1 LLLKVGDEEVGDA
14 SLMAGILGVV
24 AAASLAGCATTE
36 PSYEP
41 TGAMPV
47 TRPKVV
53 TTQPVEGTVTRVDP
67 PQQIVVLDNGQ
78 MYRVA
83 GDQAV
88 MVNGQPVVI
97 NSLQPGNR
105 VTVVG
110 QPVVYQNGQY
120 VTVPAT
126 GTVVATVPAAAPAR
140 MFGRV
145 TDVEGNGNVKVRL
158 TDDNAFEFRPPVGT
172 VVRKGDPV
180 VIDFTFGATPS
191 ASPR

>member
-1 LLLKVGDEEVGDA
+1 MR

-67 PQQIVVLDNGQ
+67 PQQIVVFDNGQ

-126 GTVVATVPAAAPAR
+126 GTVVATVLAAAPHGCLAGSPTSR
-140 MFGRV
+140 
-145 TDVEGNGNVKVRL
+145 
-158 TDDNAFEFRPPVGT
+158 
-172 VVRKGDPV
+172 
-180 VIDFTFGATPS
+180 ATATS
-191 ASPR
+191 RFV

>member
-1 LLLKVGDEEVGDA
+1 MR

-24 AAASLAGCATTE
+24 VAASMAGCATTE

-47 TRPKVV
+47 TRPNV
-53 TTQPVEGTVTRVDP
+53 TSTTPVEGTVTRVDP

-78 MYRVA
+78 MYRVV

-88 MVNGQPVVI
+88 MVNGQPVMI

-110 QPVVYQNGQY
+110 TPVLYQNGQY
-120 VTVPAT
+120 VTVPA
-126 GTVVATVPAAAPAR
+126 GPGGGAGPAASP
-140 MFGRV
+140 GR
-145 TDVEGNGNVKVRL
+145 G
-158 TDDNAFEFRPPVGT
+158 VG
-172 VVRKGDPV
+172 RGPGIRGK
-180 VIDFTFGATPS
+180 
-191 ASPR
+191 RHLN